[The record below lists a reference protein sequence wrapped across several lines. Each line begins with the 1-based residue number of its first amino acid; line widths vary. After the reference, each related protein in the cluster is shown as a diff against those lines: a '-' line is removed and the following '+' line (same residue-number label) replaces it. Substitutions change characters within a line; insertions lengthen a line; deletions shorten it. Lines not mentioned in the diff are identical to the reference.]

1 MSINAA
7 SVIESAI
14 SARVIWRSRRQP
26 RSSSLA
32 CQGIWDSRFG
42 VRFDSSARQSGWRNG
57 ESGQPFSFMTP
68 NGNALAPMIP
78 AMEHRVFSALTI
90 ALVAGVALL
99 LVLYGLWAVLMLIA
113 GYLPD

>member
-14 SARVIWRSRRQP
+14 SARVIVAVTAAAYVVVTGVSG
-26 RSSSLA
+26 SLEH
-32 CQGIWDSRFG
+32 SRFG
-42 VRFDSSARQSGWRNG
+42 VRFDSSARQGGWRNG
-57 ESGQPFSFMTP
+57 ESGEPFSFMTP

-90 ALVAGVALL
+90 AVVAGVALL
-99 LVLYGLWAVLMLIA
+99 LVLYGLWAVLMLIV
-113 GYLPD
+113 GYGD

>member
-1 MSINAA
+1 
-7 SVIESAI
+7 V
-14 SARVIWRSRRQP
+14 V
-26 RSSSLA
+26 SL
-32 CQGIWDSRFG
+32 
-42 VRFDSSARQSGWRNG
+42 
-57 ESGQPFSFMTP
+57 FSFITP

-90 ALVAGVALL
+90 AVVAGVALL